1 MVFAYTNRGVKL
13 QENVDLR
20 WLKPT
25 FQYILVVLV
34 YFSHDY
40 RSWWICCSVETLFS
54 RQGLIPSQA
63 GVWSF
68 EVTSVLT
75 YCDRQTL
82 VHTCSH
88 KLYLVYT
95 VYISILH
102 YFEILWTCMITMI
115 LNVCL
120 FGTPFVIRNQH
131 LAETVFLQVVPQSHQ
146 IWVEHRHSWI
156 VLTSGCQLAFSGSN
170 PIFKPHWVWW
180 YWPHELDGWMML
192 NANNNN
198 ELFVGPFALHFG

>member
-1 MVFAYTNRGVKL
+1 MITGADGFVAVLRPCFRGKDLYLLKL
-13 QENVDLR
+13 GSGPLR
-20 WLKPT
+20 
-25 FQYILVVLV
+25 
-34 YFSHDY
+34 
-40 RSWWICCSVETLFS
+40 S
-54 RQGLIPSQA
+54 RRFWHI
-63 GVWSF
+63 
-68 EVTSVLT
+68 VT
-75 YCDRQTL
+75 DRPL

-198 ELFVGPFALHFG
+198 ESFVGPFALHFG

>member
-54 RQGLIPSQA
+54 RQGPIPSQA

-75 YCDRQTL
+75 YCDRQTSG
-82 VHTCSH
+82 SH
-88 KLYLVYT
+88 MFTQTLLSIYSIHQYT
-95 VYISILH
+95 SLLWNTLNLH
-102 YFEILWTCMITMI
+102 DHHDFECM
-115 LNVCL
+115 
-120 FGTPFVIRNQH
+120 FIRNAFCDQEPTLGWNSF
-131 LAETVFLQVVPQSHQ
+131 LAGGSSISPDLGWTPTFLDCPYLRMSA
-146 IWVEHRHSWI
+146 R
-156 VLTSGCQLAFSGSN
+156 
-170 PIFKPHWVWW
+170 
-180 YWPHELDGWMML
+180 
-192 NANNNN
+192 
-198 ELFVGPFALHFG
+198 LFRE